1 MQAAVGSWEEIV
13 WDDQFDQFYFW
24 EDDFMDV
31 PKFLPI
37 LPKEHGAHLV
47 HAEKRLGFALPNVG
61 AAFILCQVTDG
72 SGRLGNNLAFILRS
86 WAANNLNRLGSGMIR
101 YTRIA

>member
-1 MQAAVGSWEEIV
+1 
-13 WDDQFDQFYFW
+13 
-24 EDDFMDV
+24 MDV

-37 LPKEHGAHLV
+37 FPEEHGAHLV
-47 HAEKRLGFALPNVG
+47 SCRKKKKLGFALPNVG